1 MTTEQKQ
8 KKENPIW
15 NLAFNIVIPMLV
27 LNKLSKPEELG
38 ALYALLLALAF
49 PLGYGLFDFI
59 KRKKTNFISILG
71 FVGVLLSGVIGVFNF
86 PTEWIAYKEAS
97 IPFIIGVAVLVTIR
111 TPFPLVKKLLYNPD
125 VMDVEKIEGILH
137 ENNAKDKFEKTLVR
151 SSYYLSASFF
161 LSAVLNFVLA
171 KIIMKSPSGTPEFN
185 EELGSM
191 LGWSWVVIALP
202 SMIVFAFVLW
212 DMFNSLKKITGLKI
226 EDMFNIEDDKK

>member
-71 FVGVLLSGVIGVFNF
+71 FVGVLLSGIIGVFNF